1 MKQVSSTYRL
11 QRGFYLR
18 TIAMDFKFVTTF
30 ASVVVIMALLM
41 VDSSWATH
49 RKVLSKSDSSAS
61 PIFNVMDYGAH
72 AGGLKDDRTAFI
84 EAWEA
89 ACMASS
95 NAVLQ
100 VPLGK
105 TFLINPVTFL
115 GPCKSHISVEITGTI
130 VAPNKQSAWN
140 SDELNLW
147 IRFYGISGLTIE
159 GGGVIDGQGQDWW
172 SKSCKVNNQEAM
184 TISGCSNVL
193 IKNLQFVNS
202 PRMHLVVVDSSA
214 IQLNGLQIQ
223 APEQSPNTDGIHL
236 QRVKNA
242 QINNCVIQT
251 GDDCISISSGSST
264 INIKNIKC
272 GPGHGISIG
281 SLGKNGEEAK
291 IDDILVQ
298 NITFVETSNGAR
310 IKTWQFGLTGGGSGY
325 ARNIIFEDIV
335 VHNVKNPIIIDQYYC
350 DSASPCKIQPSA
362 VQIQDVT
369 YRNIQGTSSTDV
381 AVNFSCSKTVA
392 CTGITLTNVE
402 ITSTTANKVKSVCAN
417 ALGMALGTIL
427 PPSCLKN

>member
-72 AGGLKDDRTAFI
+72 AGGLKDDRT
-84 EAWEA
+84 
-89 ACMASS
+89 
-95 NAVLQ
+95 
-100 VPLGK
+100 
-105 TFLINPVTFL
+105 
-115 GPCKSHISVEITGTI
+115 ITGTI

-172 SKSCKVNNQEAM
+172 SKSCKVNKQEAM
-184 TISGCSNVL
+184 TISRCSNVL

-202 PRMHLVVVDSSA
+202 QRMHLVVVDSSA

-264 INIKNIKC
+264 ITMKNIKC

-350 DSASPCKIQPSA
+350 DSASPCKIQSSA

>member
-1 MKQVSSTYRL
+1 MQITARHPSKKTSEDETQSTAHHRIRSKRVTHFSL
-11 QRGFYLR
+11 S
-18 TIAMDFKFVTTF
+18 TTF
-30 ASVVVIMALLM
+30 ASVVIMALLM

-140 SDELNLW
+140 SDELNQW

-193 IKNLQFVNS
+193 IKNVQFVNS
-202 PRMHLVVVDSSA
+202 QRMHLVVVDSSD

-223 APEQSPNTDGIHL
+223 APEQSPNTD
-236 QRVKNA
+236 
-242 QINNCVIQT
+242 

-310 IKTWQFGLTGGGSGY
+310 IKTWQGGSGY

>member
-1 MKQVSSTYRL
+1 
-11 QRGFYLR
+11 
-18 TIAMDFKFVTTF
+18 
-30 ASVVVIMALLM
+30 MALLM

-172 SKSCKVNNQEAM
+172 SKSCKVNKQEAM
-184 TISGCSNVL
+184 TISRCSNVL

-202 PRMHLVVVDSSA
+202 QRMHLIVVDSSD

-350 DSASPCKIQPSA
+350 DSASPCKIQSSA

-417 ALGMALGTIL
+417 ALAWLWGRYCRPAV
-427 PPSCLKN
+427 

>member
-1 MKQVSSTYRL
+1 M
-11 QRGFYLR
+11 G
-18 TIAMDFKFVTTF
+18 FKFVTTF

-49 RKVLSKSDSSAS
+49 TKVLSKSDSSAS

-159 GGGVIDGQGQDWW
+159 GDGVIDGQGKDWW
-172 SKSCKVNNQEAM
+172 SKSCKVNKQEGCLDAAPPAM
-184 TISGCSNVL
+184 NISGCSNIL
-193 IKNLQFVNS
+193 IKSLQFVNS
-202 PRMHLVVVDSSA
+202 PRMHLVVVDSSD
-214 IQLNGLQIQ
+214 IQLNGLQIK

-310 IKTWQFGLTGGGSGY
+310 IKTWQGGSGY

-402 ITSTTANKVKSVCAN
+402 ITSTTANKVKSVCTN

>member
-72 AGGLKDDRTAFI
+72 AGGLKDDRT
-84 EAWEA
+84 
-89 ACMASS
+89 
-95 NAVLQ
+95 
-100 VPLGK
+100 
-105 TFLINPVTFL
+105 
-115 GPCKSHISVEITGTI
+115 ITGTI

-172 SKSCKVNNQEAM
+172 SKSCKVNKQEAM
-184 TISGCSNVL
+184 TISRCSNVL

-202 PRMHLVVVDSSA
+202 QRMHLVVADSSD

-310 IKTWQFGLTGGGSGY
+310 IKTWQGGSGY

-350 DSASPCKIQPSA
+350 DSASPCKIQSSA

>member
-1 MKQVSSTYRL
+1 
-11 QRGFYLR
+11 
-18 TIAMDFKFVTTF
+18 
-30 ASVVVIMALLM
+30 
-41 VDSSWATH
+41 
-49 RKVLSKSDSSAS
+49 
-61 PIFNVMDYGAH
+61 
-72 AGGLKDDRTAFI
+72 
-84 EAWEA
+84 
-89 ACMASS
+89 
-95 NAVLQ
+95 
-100 VPLGK
+100 
-105 TFLINPVTFL
+105 
-115 GPCKSHISVEITGTI
+115 
-130 VAPNKQSAWN
+130 
-140 SDELNLW
+140 
-147 IRFYGISGLTIE
+147 
-159 GGGVIDGQGQDWW
+159 
-172 SKSCKVNNQEAM
+172 
-184 TISGCSNVL
+184 
-193 IKNLQFVNS
+193 
-202 PRMHLVVVDSSA
+202 MHLIVVDSSD

-310 IKTWQFGLTGGGSGY
+310 IKTWQGGSGY

-350 DSASPCKIQPSA
+350 DSASPCKIQSSA

>member
-1 MKQVSSTYRL
+1 
-11 QRGFYLR
+11 
-18 TIAMDFKFVTTF
+18 
-30 ASVVVIMALLM
+30 
-41 VDSSWATH
+41 
-49 RKVLSKSDSSAS
+49 
-61 PIFNVMDYGAH
+61 
-72 AGGLKDDRTAFI
+72 
-84 EAWEA
+84 
-89 ACMASS
+89 MASS

-147 IRFYGISGLTIE
+147 IRFYAISGLTIE

-172 SKSCKVNNQEAM
+172 SKSCKVNKQQAM
-184 TISGCSNVL
+184 TISRCSNVL

-202 PRMHLVVVDSSA
+202 QRMHLVVVDSSD

-264 INIKNIKC
+264 ITMKNIKC

-310 IKTWQFGLTGGGSGY
+310 IKTWQS
-325 ARNIIFEDIV
+325 
-335 VHNVKNPIIIDQYYC
+335 
-350 DSASPCKIQPSA
+350 SA

-417 ALGMALGTIL
+417 ALEWL
-427 PPSCLKN
+427 

>member
-1 MKQVSSTYRL
+1 
-11 QRGFYLR
+11 
-18 TIAMDFKFVTTF
+18 
-30 ASVVVIMALLM
+30 MALLM

-49 RKVLSKSDSSAS
+49 RKVLSKSDSTAS

-72 AGGLKDDRTAFI
+72 AGGLKDDRT
-84 EAWEA
+84 
-89 ACMASS
+89 
-95 NAVLQ
+95 
-100 VPLGK
+100 
-105 TFLINPVTFL
+105 
-115 GPCKSHISVEITGTI
+115 ITGTI

-172 SKSCKVNNQEAM
+172 SKSCKVNNQEEM

-202 PRMHLVVVDSSA
+202 QRMHLVVVDSSD
-214 IQLNGLQIQ
+214 IQLNGLEIQ

-251 GDDCISISSGSST
+251 DWQTHNKHQTHYKYCISGDDCISISSGSST

-310 IKTWQFGLTGGGSGY
+310 IKTWQGGSGY

-417 ALGMALGTIL
+417 ALAWLWGRYCRPAV
-427 PPSCLKN
+427 

>member
-1 MKQVSSTYRL
+1 
-11 QRGFYLR
+11 
-18 TIAMDFKFVTTF
+18 
-30 ASVVVIMALLM
+30 MALLM

-140 SDELNLW
+140 SDELNQW

-193 IKNLQFVNS
+193 IKNVQFVNS
-202 PRMHLVVVDSSA
+202 QRMHLVVVDSSD

-223 APEQSPNTDGIHL
+223 APEQSPNTD
-236 QRVKNA
+236 
-242 QINNCVIQT
+242 

-310 IKTWQFGLTGGGSGY
+310 IKTWQGGSGY

>member
-30 ASVVVIMALLM
+30 ASVVIMALLM

-49 RKVLSKSDSSAS
+49 RKVLSKSDSTAS

-172 SKSCKVNNQEAM
+172 SKSCKVNKQEAM
-184 TISGCSNVL
+184 TISRCSNVL

-202 PRMHLVVVDSSA
+202 QRMHLVVVDSSD

-310 IKTWQFGLTGGGSGY
+310 IKTWQGGSGY

-350 DSASPCKIQPSA
+350 DSASPCKIQ
-362 VQIQDVT
+362 VI
-369 YRNIQGTSSTDV
+369 N
-381 AVNFSCSKTVA
+381 
-392 CTGITLTNVE
+392 
-402 ITSTTANKVKSVCAN
+402 
-417 ALGMALGTIL
+417 
-427 PPSCLKN
+427 